1 MMRRIEVSG
10 QRRLMLRFFHEPS
23 SDPYVSITMDV
34 NLEPALALL
43 DAFARDTSVRA
54 GVQHL
59 VTAAVARCLHELPEL
74 NRKIV
79 AKRFYQLERVDV
91 AVPVR
96 LAGKSS
102 NGDQTGMMVLQGV
115 ERMTLAEIASET
127 RIRTRAERA
136 GDLRTS
142 GSAFGRRLASALPF
156 VVEKA
161 LGAAG
166 TVLQH
171 PLGYRLL
178 GPWSSLSTGITN
190 VGAVFTL
197 PEGARFRS
205 VALTMP
211 GRLGHVA
218 SAFAL
223 APATDAPVAEGG
235 RSTIRRVLPITMLVD
250 HRLID
255 GYLMAKL
262 GERLA
267 SALLAPESLV
277 RALC

>member
-1 MMRRIEVSG
+1 M
-10 QRRLMLRFFHEPS
+10 
-23 SDPYVSITMDV
+23 
-34 NLEPALALL
+34 
-43 DAFARDTSVRA
+43 
-54 GVQHL
+54 
-59 VTAAVARCLHELPEL
+59 
-74 NRKIV
+74 KIV
-79 AKRFYQLERVDV
+79 GKRFYQLESVDV

-96 LAGKSS
+96 LTGMSS
-102 NGDQTGMMVLQGV
+102 HGDQTGMMVLHGV

-127 RIRTRAERA
+127 RSRTRAERA
-136 GDLRTS
+136 GDLTTS
-142 GSAFGRRLASALPF
+142 GSAFGRRLARALPS
-156 VVEKA
+156 VVETA
-161 LGAAG
+161 LDAASA
-166 TVLQH
+166 VLQH

-211 GRLGHVA
+211 ARLGHVA

-223 APATDAPVAEGG
+223 APATEAAVAEQG
-235 RSTIRRVLPITMLVD
+235 RSIVRRVLPITMLVD
-250 HRLID
+250 HRVID

-267 SALLAPESLV
+267 TALLAPETLV
-277 RALC
+277 SARRSPRAST